1 MPVIAR
7 CRKTGKIRCLSI
19 IEHRRTYDK
28 RKRKDRRDAGF
39 PRRDDDETVVT
50 QRARVPG
57 IVALVRSTS
66 DNGRKESVNREFNV
80 DISIRR
86 FPVQL
91 TRYPR
96 S

>member
-1 MPVIAR
+1 M
-7 CRKTGKIRCLSI
+7 
-19 IEHRRTYDK
+19 
-28 RKRKDRRDAGF
+28 
-39 PRRDDDETVVT
+39 T

-66 DNGRKESVNREFNV
+66 DNGRKEFVNREFNV

>member
-1 MPVIAR
+1 
-7 CRKTGKIRCLSI
+7 
-19 IEHRRTYDK
+19 
-28 RKRKDRRDAGF
+28 
-39 PRRDDDETVVT
+39 VT

-66 DNGRKESVNREFNV
+66 DNGRKESVNLEFNV